1 MNFFD
6 PCWYDLQMTDQ
17 SPSMPIKTLASLSQA
32 QRERMAYIDF
42 RLFFL
47 GEFTRSDLMAR
58 FGIAT
63 AAATRDIALYRDLA
77 PNNAIL
83 GRNKAY
89 RPSKSFTPL
98 LGFES
103 ARVLSALTQE
113 GSVDLL
119 SEATAPLVRSARMT
133 ALALP
138 RLETLAPVTRA
149 INLKQIVKIGYISA
163 ESGFSEREVAPFAI
177 FDSGA
182 RWYMRAY
189 CRKRSTFVDFA
200 LRRITSAEIVEE
212 SYAKSHESAEA
223 DTQWSRIIDLELVVH
238 PSSDCPEMVAL
249 DYDLVD
255 GALKVQARASQVGY
269 LLRHWWVDCSVDHRL
284 PSRQYELWLKDSLSI
299 YGASSAAVAP
309 REPNEASK

>member
-1 MNFFD
+1 MIM
-6 PCWYDLQMTDQ
+6 LMIDQ
-17 SPSMPIKTLASLSQA
+17 PPSTFVKTLASLSQM

-42 RLFFL
+42 KLCFL
-47 GEFTRSDLMAR
+47 GEFTRSDLMTR

-63 AAATRDIALYRDLA
+63 AAATRDISLYRALA
-77 PNNAIL
+77 PSNAIL

-89 RPSKSFTPL
+89 RPSQDFAPL
-98 LGFES
+98 MTFEPV
-103 ARVLSALTQE
+103 RVLSALTQE

-119 SEATAPLVRSARMT
+119 SEATAPLVRSARLT

-149 INLKQIVKIGYISA
+149 IHLKQIVKIGYISA
-163 ESGFSEREVAPFAI
+163 ENGVSEREVAPFAI

-189 CRKRSTFVDFA
+189 CRMRAKFIDLA
-200 LRRITSAEIVEE
+200 LRRITSAEIVEN
-212 SYAKSHESAEA
+212 SPAKVHESAEA

-238 PSSDCPEMVAL
+238 PNSVRPEMVAL

-255 GALKVQARASQVGY
+255 GVLKVQARASQVGY
-269 LLRHWWVDCSVDHRL
+269 LLRHWWVDCSVDHGL
-284 PSRQYELWLKDSLSI
+284 PAREYELWLKDPLSI
-299 YGASSAAVAP
+299 YGASSEAVAP
-309 REPNEASK
+309 RDSKKESGK